1 MTVFFGLIIRN
12 MDKLI
17 EFDATIQSRNSID
30 RILSKIYNACT
41 DYLFIYLFI
50 YLFYLFVYLFI
61 YLFIYLFCIAIE
73 LRTCVFCLKCR
84 T

>member
-17 EFDATIQSRNSID
+17 EFDATILSRNSID

-41 DYLFIYLFI
+41 DYLFIYLFVC
-50 YLFYLFVYLFI
+50 LFVCMFVYLFI
-61 YLFIYLFCIAIE
+61 YLFIYFA
-73 LRTCVFCLKCR
+73 
-84 T
+84 